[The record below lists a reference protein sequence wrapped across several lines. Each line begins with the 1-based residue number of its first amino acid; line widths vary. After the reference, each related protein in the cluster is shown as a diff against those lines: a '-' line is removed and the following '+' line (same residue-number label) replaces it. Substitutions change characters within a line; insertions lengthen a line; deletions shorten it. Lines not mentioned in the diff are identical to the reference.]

1 VRYGVSRFSLA
12 GGGGVDED
20 KSARNCDNEIIMRA
34 ACALLILIVAGV
46 VLFRPDDI
54 I

>member
-1 VRYGVSRFSLA
+1 MSRFSLA

-20 KSARNCDNEIIMRA
+20 KSGRSCDNKIIMRA
-34 ACALLILIVAGV
+34 ACALLIFIVGGV
-46 VLFRPDDI
+46 VLFRPDGI